1 MVSTGQSAL
10 WQLLVSLRLDLQA
23 CVCVWMVRIV
33 HNTHIY
39 AACNALRSV
48 RCAGYGD
55 ITPKEHKFIWA
66 IYFLFSVIVFSYV
79 IGECVGIVL
88 EYSRW
93 RRLMRTFEGGLTEE
107 LLHRMDITHDNQVR
121 FALEVTC
128 KLVARVVGQCA

>member
-1 MVSTGQSAL
+1 M
-10 WQLLVSLRLDLQA
+10 
-23 CVCVWMVRIV
+23 
-33 HNTHIY
+33 
-39 AACNALRSV
+39 
-48 RCAGYGD
+48 
-55 ITPKEHKFIWA
+55 WA

-121 FALEVTC
+121 FSLGVTC
-128 KLVARVVGQCA
+128 KLVARVVGQCARFGTFHMHNRHMNACVRLHAVHARRACMVQPPL